1 MRLEYPVPFDKD
13 TITSSPL
20 TLGEFPCKQ
29 RPGAYGITQMNH
41 WNAGETKTISFRG
54 SAVHGGGSCQFSLTT
69 DPKPSL
75 SSQWKVIQS
84 VIGGCPANVTGNIEP
99 EDPDGHRAGKFPVQM
114 PKDIPAGTYTFAWT
128 WLNKVGNREF
138 YMNCAPVQV
147 GSGTG
152 GAYSGSASDALS
164 KLPNMFVANLGTSC
178 NTKEGQ
184 DFDYPDPGANVVRA
198 QNAAPGRS
206 LDGTGCATV
215 TAMGAGKGQMGSP
228 TNPATPANS
237 SAAYGQPAPAK
248 PTPGYGQPAPQKPSS
263 GYGQQAPAKPT
274 PGYGQQAPA
283 KPTPGYGQPA
293 PQKPSS
299 GYDQPAPQKP
309 TSGYG
314 QTDPV
319 ESSPAEDQPAPE
331 ESSPADEQ
339 PAPEKSSPAD
349 EQPTPEESS
358 PAYGNTS
365 PSNHGGVFAPGASK
379 APVAQPTTPTA
390 SEPTPAAS
398 GYGSTPSGD
407 GECTPCPKD
416 GAVVCIG
423 KNQFGICNQGC
434 VVAQALATGTMCSNG
449 TVAGVVKRSINFPRA
464 HLHRRHGSADYS

>member
-1 MRLEYPVPFDKD
+1 MLPQFTFLLALATTAAGHMRLEYPVPFDKD

-198 QNAAPGRS
+198 QNAAPDRS

-263 GYGQQAPAKPT
+263 GY
-274 PGYGQQAPA
+274 
-283 KPTPGYGQPA
+283 
-293 PQKPSS
+293 
-299 GYDQPAPQKP
+299 DQPAPQKP

-339 PAPEKSSPAD
+339 PTPGEDSSGV
-349 EQPTPEESS
+349 
-358 PAYGNTS
+358 GNTS